1 VDWIDSEWGATL
13 KYSLCT
19 LWGMYHDSNSARIDE
34 NIMHAELVKELAEEK
49 NKLEKKYSSL
59 LDDVHKLMDKTEEA
73 VYEQNVAK
81 MNEKLSEDLCEYH
94 KVQA

>member
-1 VDWIDSEWGATL
+1 
-13 KYSLCT
+13 
-19 LWGMYHDSNSARIDE
+19 MYHDSNSARIDE
-34 NIMHAELVKELAEEK
+34 NIVHAELVKELAEEK